1 MTEERALAV
10 ATCADCG
17 ASGVGLV
24 GIEAW
29 RSALLNEGLL
39 EGVPDE

>member
-17 ASGVGLV
+17 VSGVDCGMAW
-24 GIEAW
+24 GDMNAGEA
-29 RSALLNEGLL
+29 AEDEG
-39 EGVPDE
+39 EAI